1 MMNLEKRKVK
11 IYDLPIDSNVSIL
24 YPEQVIIRF
33 PGGNTVDIGCL
44 CYLVRQPILRVNQ
57 GIVRSSRMGREVQL
71 SSLWEQRYEGIR
83 LLIGFISELI
93 LHSGKRIATI
103 KDNVSRFMVFMFW
116 VDQNGFSQILDKS
129 DLGKKTLT
137 QYTQYLKDRVSRNEI
152 TIKSAARQQKVIIK
166 FLCDF
171 WNNED
176 LKQDIPLITFNKESS
191 KNITQPPC
199 EDAKA
204 KVLSLC
210 EHIFDGLTSLILE
223 HKAYPYSLT
232 LPKYLN
238 FKDNMIWVFPAE
250 LWFIHPEK
258 IHQKRSICLGY
269 NYKSGT
275 LNTIDQVASL
285 RLEGDC
291 TLRDNVIAIRSAK
304 KKLIAANQNYRHN
317 NRVQQG
323 VFALNAFIILFVAQ
337 TGMNWAQVTNLLWNN
352 KFEVSSSRQLFRT
365 IKWRANG
372 KECSF
377 ELPLKFMPRF
387 KKFLRLRKYILNQH
401 NMDFLFFCIQDKGQR
416 KPAPIKAGSLYYI
429 YNFLKKIDP
438 NLIPVTTREWRA
450 AKSDWLIR
458 HTDVPTTA
466 LILQN
471 TEKTVLSSYISGSE
485 SKHWEEMSN
494 FFNNLSH
501 IVLSQ
506 NKEKNEFLQGAV
518 GQCSAYGNPSPL
530 NNGSEVSVNCHTP
543 EGCLFCDKYRIHV
556 DATDIRKLLS
566 CRYCI
571 EKTAYLSG
579 GMELQHITIQP
590 IIDRIDLIL
599 DKLKDYDAEL
609 VKKIMSEIEEGE
621 LDFYWAK
628 KLEMFMELE
637 WIV

>member
-1 MMNLEKRKVK
+1 MNLEKRKVK
-11 IYDLPIDSNVSIL
+11 IYDLPIDPNVSIL

-33 PGGNTVDIGCL
+33 PDGKKVDIGSL
-44 CYLVRQPILRVNQ
+44 CYLVRQPTLKVHQ
-57 GIVRSSRMGREVQL
+57 GVVRASRMGREVQL
-71 SSLWEQRYEGIR
+71 SSLSEQRYKGIR
-83 LLIGFISELI
+83 LLISFISELI
-93 LHSGKRIATI
+93 LNSGKRIATI
-103 KDNVSRFMVFMFW
+103 KDQVSRFMVFMFW
-116 VDQNGFSQILDKS
+116 VDQNGFSQVLDKS
-129 DLGKKTLT
+129 DLGKKILI

-152 TIKSAARQQKVIIK
+152 AIKSAARQQKVIIK

-176 LKQDIPLITFNKESS
+176 LKQDIPFITLKKSS
-191 KNITQPPC
+191 GNITQPPC

-238 FKDNMIWVFPAE
+238 FKDNMIWIFPAE

-258 IHQKRSICLGY
+258 MHQKRSICLGY

-275 LNTIDQVASL
+275 LNTIDQVASVRL
-285 RLEGDC
+285 RCDR
-291 TLRDNVIAIRSAK
+291 TLHDNITAIKSAK

-317 NRVQQG
+317 HRMQQS
-323 VFALNAFIILFVAQ
+323 VFALNVFIILFVAQ
-337 TGMNWAQVTNLLWNN
+337 TGMNWAQVINLLWND

-365 IKWRANG
+365 IKYRANG
-372 KECSF
+372 KECCF
-377 ELPLKFMPRF
+377 ELPLSFMPRF
-387 KKFLRLRKYILNQH
+387 KKFLQLRKYILNQH
-401 NMDFLFFCIQDKGQR
+401 DMDFLFFCIKDKGQS
-416 KPAPIKAGSLYYI
+416 KPASIKAGSLYYI

-438 NLIPVTTREWRA
+438 NLVPVTSREWRV

-458 HTDVPTTA
+458 NTDPTTTS

-471 TEKTVLSSYISGSE
+471 TEQTVLSSYISGSE
-485 SKHWEEMSN
+485 SKHWEEMSD
-494 FFNNLSH
+494 FFNNISQV
-501 IVLSQ
+501 VLNR

-518 GQCSAYGNPSPL
+518 GQCSSYGNPSSL
-530 NNGSEVSVNCHTP
+530 NNDLEVSVNCYTP

-571 EKTAYLSG
+571 EKTAYLVG
-579 GMELQHITIQP
+579 GIELQHITIQP

-609 VKKIMSEIEEGE
+609 VERIMSEIEEGE

-637 WIV
+637 LIV